1 MNFSRNLSC
10 NFVTA
15 SVCNKHC
22 QVRVEPRRK
31 NSFCELRQKLKQ
43 TKLKTL
49 TETGNK
55 KLISLNKKPVL
66 DAENLCNFAV
76 LNKRSDQKVC
86 LKIHRFGF
94 STPGRSKCQK
104 NCHLTLNFLRT
115 DVEDKGSYYHI
126 PGPHL
131 VTIINNENNLTAGTG
146 KGQLSLNS
154 SLQLVC
160 LRHLFVYF
168 VTRARN
174 VCKARAAH
182 SFPGS
187 CSILSQMLIR
197 HVDNLFK

>member
-49 TETGNK
+49 TETCNK

-76 LNKRSDQKVC
+76 VNKRSDQKVC

-131 VTIINNENNLTAGTG
+131 VAIINKENNLTAGTG
-146 KGQLSLNS
+146 KRQLSLSCN
-154 SLQLVC
+154 
-160 LRHLFVYF
+160 LFVYDICLSISSH
-168 VTRARN
+168 TRAMFVKRALLN
-174 VCKARAAH
+174 RSQDLAR
-182 SFPGS
+182 FCRR
-187 CSILSQMLIR
+187 CSSGM
-197 HVDNLFK
+197 